1 MNNRIQAE
9 AAVRFDSGGIRIHGK
24 PELLLCASLFYFR
37 VPRAYWKERMEQLVS
52 FGYNAIDVYFPWNY
66 HERYEGSWDFDGERD
81 AGAFLKAAKECG
93 LWVVARPG
101 PYICSEWD
109 GGALPAYLL
118 ADDDIRLRDNDT
130 RFLEA
135 VSRWFDRILPII
147 KSYEAGA
154 GGTVVAVQLDN
165 ELDFYGCSDPA
176 GYIAA
181 IKDMALAQGIT
192 VPLFACAG
200 QGGIIQATGLAPG
213 VMPTCNFYP
222 NDRDPSFEE
231 KVLRYGSL
239 LRGMGY
245 PLLVTETNRSHY
257 LLRRLLS
264 CGAKLLGPY
273 LQVSGTDF
281 GFTNATNNWGKP
293 LAFMTSDYDFQGMIS
308 PEGHLREEA
317 YEGRLLRRLMDAYG
331 TPLAE
336 AEPRLGPADH
346 GDESGDVYKLHGES
360 NDIAGPFVL
369 RLKGGGELL
378 FVTNLDDCSKAVQVM
393 ESDQGELSGDGFTL
407 SGGRS
412 LILPVDVPLGL
423 WGMEGRLL
431 SSTAELYRAVK
442 LTSGAT
448 VIAFHTEGAG
458 MIRLRLPAS
467 STVYA
472 EGGEVERDG
481 EQLTYKFD
489 GGGAARLAIH
499 SDSGNGGERLIVV
512 VHSREMALFAEEPDE
527 LGIPDIRQPLRYAI
541 GHQPAVQ
548 QWRISSCDIEA
559 ALRTA
564 RTVKTAAKVSE
575 EARLDRPEPLEK
587 LGVYRGFAWFEGNVE
602 LPAGVRAQGLLLRQA
617 SDVVSLYAEGSYVGT
632 AAPGGGSRFIPFGE
646 RKEIGS
652 LLARTEIWGHSNFDD
667 IRLPGLRLKS
677 GKGLTGI
684 AAITRVAALS
694 SNWRVCRA
702 ADRSIRPEL
711 AHADADRSLW
721 PMVGFG
727 GWLSP
732 DHPAF
737 EYYSRSFTA
746 SADADSWTLRFE
758 GLQARARLFVGGKDA
773 GEINPFDPYLDITS
787 FVNAGEEVELTV
799 FLERALGLP
808 AGGIT
813 LYEGVEAGGWA
824 VRAAEEQEL
833 LETAETS
840 FANSSEAVFP
850 LELEPGAVAWLYAES
865 VNSTKGK
872 GWRAMIEGSGLKLT
886 AFLEETLVGR
896 LWLPGGEERPVLTG
910 GSSSSVYLPGA
921 WFKDGKG
928 RLSFMLEA
936 VDRAAPGCLNA
947 VSFVPVQQLE

>member
-9 AAVRFDSGGIRIHGK
+9 AAVRFDSDGIRIHGK

-66 HERYEGSWDFDGERD
+66 HEPTEGIWDFEGERD
-81 AGAFLKAAKECG
+81 VEEFLRTANACG

-118 ADDDIRLRDNDT
+118 ADDDMRLRDNDR

-135 VSRWFDRILPII
+135 VSRWYDRILPII
-147 KSYEAGA
+147 KAYEAGA

-176 GYIAA
+176 GYIGAL
-181 IKDMALAQGIT
+181 KDMALARGIT

-200 QGGIIQATGLAPG
+200 QGGIEQATGLVKG

-222 NDRDPSFEE
+222 NDRDPAFEE
-231 KVLRYGSL
+231 KVLMYGSL
-239 LRGMGY
+239 LREMGY

-273 LQVSGTDF
+273 LQVSGIDF

-293 LAFMTSDYDFQGMIS
+293 LAFMTSDYDFHGMIS
-308 PEGHLREEA
+308 PEGHIRPEA
-317 YEGRLLRRLMDAYG
+317 YEGRMLRRLMDAYG
-331 TPLAE
+331 AQLAE
-336 AEPRLGPADH
+336 AEAGAQGGAAGEDYQLH
-346 GDESGDVYKLHGES
+346 GDSDG
-360 NDIAGPFVL
+360 IAGPFVL

-378 FVTNLDDCSKAVQVM
+378 FVTNLDDRSKAVQVM
-393 ESDQGELSGDGFTL
+393 KSDRGELFGEAFTL
-407 SGGRS
+407 CGGRS
-412 LILPVDVPLGL
+412 LIIPVDVPLGL
-423 WGMEGRLL
+423 WGMEGKLL

-442 LTSGAT
+442 RRSGDM

-458 MIRLRLPAS
+458 TIRLRLPVS

-481 EQLTYKFD
+481 EQLTYRFD
-489 GGGAARLAIH
+489 GSGAARLAIH
-499 SDSGNGGERLIVV
+499 SGSGNGGEGLIVV
-512 VHSREMALFAEEPDE
+512 VHPREMALYAEEPDE
-527 LGIPDIRQPLRYAI
+527 RGIPDIRQQLRYAI
-541 GHQPAVQ
+541 GQQQAVQ
-548 QWRISSCDIEA
+548 QWRISCCGSSA
-559 ALRTA
+559 APPTA
-564 RTVKTAAKVSE
+564 RTVKTAGAASG
-575 EARLDRPEPLEK
+575 EAQRERLKPLEK
-587 LGVYRGFAWFEGNVE
+587 LGVYRGIAWFEGNVE
-602 LPAGVRAQGLLLRQA
+602 LPAGARAQGLLLRQA
-617 SDVVSLYAEGSYVGT
+617 SDIVSLYADGSYVGT
-632 AAPGGGSRFIPFGE
+632 AAPGGGSRFIPFSE
-646 RKEIGS
+646 RKDIGS

-684 AAITRVAALS
+684 AAITRIEALS

-711 AHADADRSLW
+711 VDADADRSLW

-737 EYYSRSFTA
+737 EYYSRSFKA
-746 SADADSWTLRFE
+746 SADADLWTLRFE
-758 GLQARARLFVGGKDA
+758 GLQARARLFVGGKEA
-773 GEINPFDPYLDITS
+773 GEVNPFDPYLDITS
-787 FVNAGEEVELTV
+787 FVHAGEEVELTV

-813 LYEGVEAGGWA
+813 LYEGVEAGGWS
-824 VRAAEEQEL
+824 VRAAEEREL
-833 LETAETS
+833 LEAAGAS

-850 LELEPGAVAWLYAES
+850 LELEPGAVAWLYAEA
-865 VNSTKGK
+865 VNSAGGK
-872 GWRAMIEGSGLKLT
+872 GWRAAIEGSGLKLT
-886 AFLEETLVGR
+886 VFLEETLVGR

-921 WFKDGKG
+921 WFKGGKS
-928 RLSFMLEA
+928 RLSIMLEA

-947 VSFVPVQQLE
+947 VTFVPVQQLE